1 MATFLPLRRALTLFG
16 RGVSSYRS
24 TTTTTIARDATSTA
38 LKSITATA
46 GPVYTRSY
54 ATPTTTTTTTE
65 SQNSITQSPSSS
77 SSTSTNYSSK
87 AGENHDEL
95 PDLPLRTYPSTRK
108 VGRVIA
114 THTMQKTARVAHKHI
129 TWDKHIRKYYPKVT
143 TYLVHDPRG
152 SLREGDVIEFSSG
165 ARRSPRV
172 RHVVEKIIAPFGTP
186 LEERPPVMTPEE
198 RARERLEE
206 RWAKLQRRAQR
217 QGRDV
222 DEMLE
227 EVREKSVGRIKKLV
241 QKRLEESGSLLK
253 TGSN

>member
-1 MATFLPLRRALTLFG
+1 MATNLPIRRAFTVLS
-16 RGVSSYRS
+16 RGFYYRS
-24 TTTTTIARDATSTA
+24 TTTTTIRDATATTSV
-38 LKSITATA
+38 LKAITATTA
-46 GPVYTRSY
+46 GPASFSSRSY
-54 ATPTTTTTTTE
+54 STPTSTTSSQPENNTPPSTTTPTL
-65 SQNSITQSPSSS
+65 N
-77 SSTSTNYSSK
+77 
-87 AGENHDEL
+87 ENEL
-95 PDLPLRTYPSTRK
+95 PDLPLRTFPSTRK

-129 TWDKHIRKYYPKVT
+129 TWDKHIRKFYPKVT

-198 RARERLEE
+198 RERERLEE

-222 DEMLE
+222 NEVVE
-227 EVREKSVGRIKKLV
+227 EAKEKSVGRIKKLV
-241 QKRLEESGSLLK
+241 QKRLEESGSILSSSSSSSTK
-253 TGSN
+253 TESA